1 MDADGL
7 AASETP
13 ASKRECPSPAAS
25 ASPGSESKY
34 KVVVKPPFDACLKTT
49 AFRGFSI
56 HHPTNSISV
65 WVRSLADVDRLT
77 ELRTLPATADS
88 TVQVQAYLSSGSDL
102 RRYVVS
108 GVDPGESRES
118 LVDALTCSTHEVVT
132 ARYMGRGRTCLVT
145 LQGPR
150 MPPSRITYYGCI
162 LQFHVYKPGVVH
174 CYRCFRTGH
183 MRASCPQS
191 TDASMESAETPTCK
205 CGLCQ
210 TDDHDITSKDC
221 PVKQKAIKARRQ
233 RRRRE
238 RSATQEERDA
248 DIPTSNRFE
257 LLSPS
262 EEDTLA
268 LEQPDNT
275 YFGGPAYSTVLKRGK
290 KRAQQATSTPELTDT
305 TADDLVKLDQQIA
318 QLQMEVK
325 RITQRRVIFARPAG
339 PTTTREKGAPC
350 AASVPESPC
359 TSASPQAKL
368 TPAELVHFVA
378 RQLQELSNGN
388 CRGLVNKVGEIRHRH
403 ALGKLPAWCL
413 LLQETNSLPRVPG
426 FTGYASPTIPDR
438 RCTNELGPPGKAAVY
453 VATSYPQTQ
462 VPLMSWCNEWQEVV
476 AVLVRLPRTD
486 VIVVSVYVRPY
497 SGSAP
502 RLRIGS
508 LAHLRRTHPGYPVL
522 VGGDFNAPH
531 HSWGYPT
538 SSARGSI
545 VLDTFTDAHFVLLN
559 APATSTRRWD
569 HSSAPPYA
577 PDLSWWLG
585 MCAVSW
591 DREPDCW
598 GSDHHPLII
607 RLAANSQRRLRRR
620 CYITDWDL
628 FRKELDALIAA
639 PSSDPLQV
647 EENRPPPNLH
657 LLRLWAARRRAQLAL
672 NQDPAAVE
680 LRDNLNKLTAA
691 ARRCEKRLS
700 RERWTGV
707 RPSAHRLHPHRSGER
722 SGAWK
727 EALACRTQRP
737 TPICLTLNGQ
747 ALSTVST
754 IRVPGV
760 ELDAS
765 GSASAWVRSARRKT
779 HYYNSTLPQPAAPL
793 PEIPPWLKAQ
803 ASDNRPLTRLRQSNR
818 QVGHE
823 AVVTT
828 IDDSLAA
835 VLELRKVISSLDIAS
850 DVHRLIYSCACPVRV
865 LWSRRSTLAQMAADA
880 ACHPAEVQHP
890 LPLLRFWAECAVMKS
905 TKLGRARSC
914 EKEVGE
920 EAKLGRAQIK
930 MSAAQGRAYS
940 EDGSE

>member
-1 MDADGL
+1 MADSQMDADGL
-7 AASETP
+7 SASETP

-34 KVVVKPPFDACLKTT
+34 KVVLKPP
-49 AFRGFSI
+49 
-56 HHPTNSISV
+56 
-65 WVRSLADVDRLT
+65 DVDRLT

-88 TVQVQAYLSSGSDL
+88 TVQVRAYLSSGSDL

-118 LVDALTCSTHEVVT
+118 LVDALTCSTHKVVT
-132 ARYMGRGRTCLVT
+132 ARYMGRGRTFLVT

-150 MPPSRITYYGCI
+150 MPPSRFTYYGCI
-162 LQFHVYKPGVVH
+162 LQFHVYKPGVAH

-191 TDASMESAETPTCK
+191 TDASMESAETPTYK

-290 KRAQQATSTPELTDT
+290 KCAQQATSTPELTDT

-325 RITQRRVIFARPAG
+325 RLTQRRVILARPAG
-339 PTTTREKGAPC
+339 PTTTREKDAPC

-368 TPAELVHFVA
+368 APAELLHFVA
-378 RQLQELSNGN
+378 RQLQELSNWN
-388 CRGLVNKVGEIRHRH
+388 CRGLANKVGEIRHRL

-438 RCTNELGPPGKAAVY
+438 RCTNALGPPGKAAVY

-462 VPLMSWCNEWQEVV
+462 VPLLSWCNEWQEVV

-486 VIVVSVYVRPY
+486 VIVVSVYVHPY

-502 RLRIGS
+502 RLRIGW
-508 LAHLRRTHPGYPVL
+508 LPHLRRTPSGCPVL

-531 HSWGYPT
+531 QSWGYPT

-559 APATSTRRWD
+559 APATSARRWD

-607 RLAANSQRRLRRR
+607 GLAANSQRRLRRR

-647 EENRPPPNLH
+647 LSTAVQAATQSSWVEENRTPPNLH
-657 LLRLWAARRRAQLAL
+657 LLRLWAARRRAELAL
-672 NQDPAAVE
+672 NQDPAAAE
-680 LRDNLNKLTAA
+680 LRDNLNRLTAA
-691 ARRCEKRLS
+691 ARRCE
-700 RERWTGV
+700 
-707 RPSAHRLHPHRSGER
+707 
-722 SGAWK
+722 
-727 EALACRTQRP
+727 
-737 TPICLTLNGQ
+737 
-747 ALSTVST
+747 
-754 IRVPGV
+754 
-760 ELDAS
+760 
-765 GSASAWVRSARRKT
+765 
-779 HYYNSTLPQPAAPL
+779 
-793 PEIPPWLKAQ
+793 
-803 ASDNRPLTRLRQSNR
+803 
-818 QVGHE
+818 
-823 AVVTT
+823 
-828 IDDSLAA
+828 
-835 VLELRKVISSLDIAS
+835 
-850 DVHRLIYSCACPVRV
+850 
-865 LWSRRSTLAQMAADA
+865 
-880 ACHPAEVQHP
+880 
-890 LPLLRFWAECAVMKS
+890 
-905 TKLGRARSC
+905 
-914 EKEVGE
+914 
-920 EAKLGRAQIK
+920 
-930 MSAAQGRAYS
+930 
-940 EDGSE
+940 